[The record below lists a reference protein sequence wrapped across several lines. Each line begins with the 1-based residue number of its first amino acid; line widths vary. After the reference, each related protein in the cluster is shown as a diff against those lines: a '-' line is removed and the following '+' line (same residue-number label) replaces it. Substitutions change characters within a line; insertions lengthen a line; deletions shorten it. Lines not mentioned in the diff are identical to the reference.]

1 MRIDIKPLSVN
12 QVWQGK
18 RFKTKAYKEYEKE
31 ALLKLKPMKVGEG
44 RLSLFLRFGLS
55 SKNADIDNPIK
66 PFLDIMQKRFGFNDR
81 QIYRL
86 TVEKVDVPKG
96 QEFIEFDISELI

>member
-12 QVWQGK
+12 EAWQGK
-18 RFKTKAYKEYEKE
+18 RFRTDKYRAYQKEI
-31 ALLKLKPMKVGEG
+31 ALKLKPMQVGSG
-44 RLSLFLRFGLS
+44 KLSLSLCFGLS

-66 PFLDIMQKRFGFNDR
+66 NFVDCLQVKYNFNDR
-81 QIYRL
+81 QIYKL

-96 QEFIEFDISELI
+96 KEFIEFTLEPLV